1 MLTGSINKVELISGS
16 INGGAIKA
24 TINPV
29 FRLSG
34 LVNSPEGIFGKI
46 NPHPSLSGIVN
57 KEQQMSAVVG
67 IYEGMNPEK
76 YDGDYVFNP
85 KTDSEQ
91 TIDTEHKFLTRDI
104 IVNKIPYFETA
115 NLTGTTV
122 YIGD

>member
-24 TINPV
+24 AINPV
-29 FRLSG
+29 FRLTG
-34 LVNSPEGIFGKI
+34 LVNSPGGIFGKI

-76 YDGDYVFNP
+76 YDGDYIFDPLVE
-85 KTDSEQ
+85 SER
-91 TIDTEHKFLTRDI
+91 TIDTKHKFLTGNI
-104 IVNKIPYFETA
+104 VVNKIPYFETS
-115 NLTGTTV
+115 NPTGTTV